1 MVWGSKARVQG
12 LALSVVVYIYICT
25 IYIWVE
31 CAGKIHESVVLKD
44 FVPNPKLILSPVF
57 QSLKPKAYDRRIHDD
72 GPRQEVSASP
82 GKSFTNIG

>member
-1 MVWGSKARVQG
+1 MY
-12 LALSVVVYIYICT
+12 YIYI
-25 IYIWVE
+25 YGWNVRE
-31 CAGKIHESVVLKD
+31 KIHESVVLKD

-82 GKSFTNIG
+82 GKSFTNIGC